1 MLQTLQ
7 QQDQGAPRE
16 RLAGPPDIKDP
27 LKYFRMSAAEG
38 AGTQFRRA
46 SLRFH
51 ETGQRLETE
60 HESGRQDQGAHLPS
74 IAVGK
79 LGACISLMNIGP
91 DTCLRLKILRRHSI
105 GNKERRAEQSSC
117 LCRHT
122 RTTINYVW
130 NILASRLAALF
141 GVPTASSSA
150 AGNATERQQMAAGQS
165 VARGEFASGD
175 VTSGHPPSPCMV

>member
-7 QQDQGAPRE
+7 HRDQGAPRE

-27 LKYFRMSAAEG
+27 LKFFRMSAAEG
-38 AGTQFRRA
+38 AGTQFRWA

-51 ETGQRLETE
+51 ETGQWLETE

-79 LGACISLMNIGP
+79 LGACISLMSIGP
-91 DTCLRLKILRRHSI
+91 DTCLRLSKEAFDWKQGAPSGTVLLPLQTYEGDNQLHLERLGFQI
-105 GNKERRAEQSSC
+105 GCIGWCFYSM
-117 LCRHT
+117 
-122 RTTINYVW
+122 IN
-130 NILASRLAALF
+130 
-141 GVPTASSSA
+141 A
-150 AGNATERQQMAAGQS
+150 AGFG
-165 VARGEFASGD
+165 GELASGD